1 MGRKG
6 MGVDEKYRVKIK
18 KGEWNSKKRRMKRE
32 EDGLRRVQYTE

>member
-18 KGEWNSKKRRMKRE
+18 RENEMERKGMGVE
-32 EDGLRRVQYTE
+32 EKY